1 MKKTSLFITLFL
13 LLFVSISASGTGIG
27 IRGGMNFS
35 SLPKTSQLNI
45 DGATV
50 ETLSDSYTGFHFGLV
65 GHLSI
70 LNFFIQPELL
80 YVQTGQEMLISMDN
94 SIDSEFFTN
103 KYSHLSIPV
112 LAGTS
117 IGPLRL
123 GAGPVMSFLL
133 DSKQGFS
140 NLMGEDLDFQNN
152 NVTVGFQAMAGIKIG
167 NLMFDLKYEGN
178 LSRLGDG
185 VNVAGTPWDFDTRPR
200 QFIISLGIL
209 VF

>member
-1 MKKTSLFITLFL
+1 MKKIAFIVTFIALFFFSVNTYG
-13 LLFVSISASGTGIG
+13 SGIG
-27 IRGGMNFS
+27 LRGGMNFS

-45 DGATV
+45 NGATI
-50 ETLSDSYTGFHFGLV
+50 ETLSDSYTGFHFGFV
-65 GHLSI
+65 GHLSL

-80 YVQTGQEMLISMDN
+80 YVQTGQEMLVTWDN
-94 SIDSEFFTN
+94 SIDSDFFTN

-117 IGPLRL
+117 IGPLRV
-123 GAGPVMSFLL
+123 GAGPVLSFLL

-152 NVTVGFQAMAGIKIG
+152 SATIGFQAMAGIKVG

-185 VNVAGTPWDFDTRPR
+185 VDVGGTSWDFDTRPR
-200 QFIISLGIL
+200 QFIVSIGIL

>member
-1 MKKTSLFITLFL
+1 MKKIAFIVTFIALFFL
-13 LLFVSISASGTGIG
+13 SVNTYGSGIG
-27 IRGGMNFS
+27 LRGGMNFS

-45 DGATV
+45 NGATI
-50 ETLSDSYTGFHFGLV
+50 ETLSDSYTGFHFGFV
-65 GHLSI
+65 GHLSL

-80 YVQTGQEMLISMDN
+80 YVQTGQEMLVTWDN
-94 SIDSEFFTN
+94 SIDSDFFTN

-117 IGPLRL
+117 IGPLRV
-123 GAGPVMSFLL
+123 GAGPVLSFLL

-152 NVTVGFQAMAGIKIG
+152 SATIGFQAMAGIKVG

-185 VNVAGTPWDFDTRPR
+185 VDVGGTSWDFDTRPR
-200 QFIISLGIL
+200 QFIVSIGIL